1 MLRYI
6 FHRLFLAIPTL
17 IGISVITFMIMH
29 LAPGDPVDL
38 FLGGGAGVASSEG
51 ISSDRKSD
59 IDKARE
65 DLRSQL
71 GLDKPLYLQYLNW
84 LSNIFLR
91 FERLDDFERGAVK
104 ADILLAK
111 LSMDEVSKLRTLQ
124 VFDLRGAFVREMQGI
139 DSLATENL
147 TSSTFWKTG
156 AFSLG
161 NNYEYS
167 LSLIHISE
175 PTRPY

>member
-71 GLDKPLYLQYLNW
+71 GLDKPLYLQYLNYQE
-84 LSNIFLR
+84 LPRI
-91 FERLDDFERGAVK
+91 
-104 ADILLAK
+104 
-111 LSMDEVSKLRTLQ
+111 
-124 VFDLRGAFVREMQGI
+124 
-139 DSLATENL
+139 
-147 TSSTFWKTG
+147 
-156 AFSLG
+156 
-161 NNYEYS
+161 
-167 LSLIHISE
+167 
-175 PTRPY
+175 